1 MHTSHSN
8 CPLYVMQSCHIQSA
22 FHETTDLFWPE
33 QDVAPKDAGKLLAL
47 TNSAST
53 LVGFAA
59 NLITGALAGSKFG
72 YTAVFGLTI
81 AFYLASCLSW
91 NVGMKGQEIIL

>member
-1 MHTSHSN
+1 MPSY
-8 CPLYVMQSCHIQSA
+8 CL
-22 FHETTDLFWPE
+22 PE
-33 QDVAPKDAGKLLAL
+33 QDVAPKDAGKMLAL

-59 NLITGALAGSKFG
+59 NLVTGALAASRFG
-72 YTAVFGLTI
+72 YSAVFALTS

-91 NVGMKGQEIIL
+91 NLVMKGQPITL

>member
-1 MHTSHSN
+1 MCLYPMRILEAWSHMIRSFKSHHTDI
-8 CPLYVMQSCHIQSA
+8 CL
-22 FHETTDLFWPE
+22 TE

-59 NLITGALAGSKFG
+59 NLITGALAASRFG

-91 NVGMKGQEIIL
+91 NVVMKGQKITL

>member
-1 MHTSHSN
+1 MRSQSSASN
-8 CPLYVMQSCHIQSA
+8 AAVIA
-22 FHETTDLFWPE
+22 

-59 NLITGALAGSKFG
+59 NLITGALAASKFG
-72 YTAVFGLTI
+72 YAAVFALTSAI
-81 AFYLASCLSW
+81 YLASCLSW
-91 NVGMKGQEIIL
+91 NAAMKGQPIRL

>member
-1 MHTSHSN
+1 MLPEESRHRDLSPESH
-8 CPLYVMQSCHIQSA
+8 CTPECLA
-22 FHETTDLFWPE
+22 E
-33 QDVAPKDAGKLLAL
+33 QDVAPKDAGTLLAL

-59 NLITGALAGSKFG
+59 NLITGALAASTFG

-91 NVGMKGQEIIL
+91 NLAMRGQEILL